1 MFILLIFVIVT
12 TDQGIAANSSHS
24 SMSTIFASTLAP
36 PEVYRE
42 LLASKSLRVDYAP
55 LILSSLLVVTF
66 IGSSLWPS

>member
-36 PEVYRE
+36 PEVYGEFACKQKPQSR
-42 LLASKSLRVDYAP
+42 LCASNSQQ
-55 LILSSLLVVTF
+55 SF
-66 IGSSLWPS
+66 